1 MIAIVSIMMAFHL
14 IELHFVTLLVFLF
27 ENLVMFLGTLIII
40 KKAAIINEFYNVHA
54 DLLKEVKDVLC
65 DLLVFYE
72 RYFEEEEF
80 KTESE
85 ILSIG
90 KKKTTLL
97 IIPLGI
103 ARISKYYLNDSKES
117 KKQKITSH
125 LNEII
130 FLIYF
135 KTMIL
140 KT

>member
-1 MIAIVSIMMAFHL
+1 MMVFHL

-27 ENLVMFLGTLIII
+27 ENVVMFVGALVII

-72 RYFEEEEF
+72 RYFEEEGF

-90 KKKTTLL
+90 KKW
-97 IIPLGI
+97 IGPFPL
-103 ARISKYYLNDSKES
+103 
-117 KKQKITSH
+117 
-125 LNEII
+125 
-130 FLIYF
+130 
-135 KTMIL
+135 
-140 KT
+140 